1 MHISELDTP
10 VMLVDLDRL
19 ERNIARMQHECASR
33 GLANRPHIKTHKIP
47 AIGLKQLQA
56 GAVGITCQ
64 KVGEAEVFAATG
76 AFPDILIPYNIV
88 GKQKTERLL
97 RLTTQT
103 RLTVTADTPETVR
116 GLSAAAREFGGEL
129 RVMVELDSG
138 GHRAGVQSGAAA
150 LALARMIG
158 DAPGL
163 TFAGLMMYPTSDY
176 VRPVLDDARER
187 LAQANI
193 PVEIISGGG
202 TGAWARSAA
211 AGATEHRAGT
221 CVYWDYNCVNAGY
234 CTVDDC
240 AMSVLVTVVTDAC
253 EGYITVDGGS
263 KTFTNDNLSRE
274 RSNGYCLEYPELS
287 LARMNEE
294 HGVVALNGA
303 ARRPKVGEKIRIIPN
318 HACGT
323 TNLHDYVIGHR
334 DGRVEVVWPVAARG
348 TIR

>member
-10 VMLVDLDRL
+10 VMLIDLDRL

-202 TGAWARSAA
+202 RR
-211 AGATEHRAGT
+211 HRASCRHLRLLGLQLRQRRLLLGRRLRHER
-221 CVYWDYNCVNAGY
+221 AG
-234 CTVDDC
+234 
-240 AMSVLVTVVTDAC
+240 
-253 EGYITVDGGS
+253 
-263 KTFTNDNLSRE
+263 
-274 RSNGYCLEYPELS
+274 
-287 LARMNEE
+287 
-294 HGVVALNGA
+294 
-303 ARRPKVGEKIRIIPN
+303 
-318 HACGT
+318 
-323 TNLHDYVIGHR
+323 
-334 DGRVEVVWPVAARG
+334 DGRHRRLRRLHHRRWRLEDLHQR
-348 TIR
+348 